1 MDISAIASIAPAAST
16 VTPGTKPEALAQE
29 FGAIFFRTLLQK
41 TASSAKTS
49 GSNTVTW
56 DFFTD
61 HVARNLAREHSKLF
75 AQMLFTPR
83 SQA

>member
-16 VTPGTKPEALAQE
+16 LTPGTKPEALAQE

-41 TASSAKTS
+41 TATSPKAS
-49 GSNTVTW
+49 GSSTVSW

-61 HVARNLAREHSKLF
+61 HVARNLAQQHVKLF
-75 AQMLFTPR
+75 AQMLFTPG